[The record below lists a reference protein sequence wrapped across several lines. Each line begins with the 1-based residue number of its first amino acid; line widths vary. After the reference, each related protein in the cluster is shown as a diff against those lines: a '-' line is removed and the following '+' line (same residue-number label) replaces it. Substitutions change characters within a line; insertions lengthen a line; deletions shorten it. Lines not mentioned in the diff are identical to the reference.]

1 MEQQA
6 YQNRPPYPQNA
17 RGNNFATAS
26 LICAVMAIMS
36 CMIVY
41 VTFFFGC
48 MSILFAF
55 LSRQDSFK
63 MPSISK
69 IGLGISIIGIVL
81 TSVLTAGSL
90 AFLLET
96 FGLEMIL
103 QQPDQILEELLKMM
117 EEIVQTGG
125 ALYEPSL

>member
-1 MEQQA
+1 
-6 YQNRPPYPQNA
+6 
-17 RGNNFATAS
+17 
-26 LICAVMAIMS
+26 
-36 CMIVY
+36 
-41 VTFFFGC
+41 
-48 MSILFAF
+48 
-55 LSRQDSFK
+55 

-81 TSVLTAGSL
+81 TSFLTAGSL

>member
-1 MEQQA
+1 MEQQP
-6 YQNRPPYPQNA
+6 QTNPRPFIQPY
-17 RGNNFATAS
+17 RGTGFATAA
-26 LICAVMAIMS
+26 LLCGVMSVMS
-36 CMIVY
+36 CMIFY

-117 EEIVQTGG
+117 EVPFAE
-125 ALYEPSL
+125 